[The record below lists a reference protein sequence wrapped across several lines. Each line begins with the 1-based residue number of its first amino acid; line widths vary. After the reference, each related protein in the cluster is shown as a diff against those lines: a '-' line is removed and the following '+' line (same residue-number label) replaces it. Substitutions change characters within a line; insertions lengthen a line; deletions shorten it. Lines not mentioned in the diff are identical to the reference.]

1 MVPAQNYVSISRR
14 PPDVED
20 YIDMLRRYRS
30 WIIGPT
36 FAGLV
41 IATVVAFFWPDTYIS
56 TAVMR
61 ITPQQVPDSLVPS
74 AVTLADGGPAAANGN
89 GDPEPDQP
97 GGNHPEAFARS
108 VQEGADAGAAWK
120 TLSRTCGTSRF
131 ASRPLTD
138 VPTTGGRRLASAFAI
153 SFMYTDRYKA
163 QAVVRELVT
172 KFMEQNYTVQRN
184 QANLTTNFL
193 TDEVKA
199 AKEKMDDL
207 DDQITKFR
215 VQNMGE
221 LPEQATANAQ
231 SLQTYQL
238 QLMNV
243 ESSLNRATQDRII
256 LETNLTNV
264 KTSANNAMAN
274 LEQTVAGTPAGGGA
288 PQMVQNQKLIDLN
301 RTISD
306 LSSKL
311 EGMKQSLGA
320 HHPDVAQAEAAL
332 ESYKRERDELEK
344 QESLQ
349 ASQAASAAS
358 AAANYTTPARVVQ
371 NPVVARQLEQYRS
384 EQTSLQTQIAAKQM
398 EIDNL
403 KHSQEQLQKVIIEY
417 NKRLQNAPLN
427 EQQYNALLRDYNL
440 AKDDYEA
447 MTKRH
452 EQAETAQNIE
462 EHKAGEN
469 LEVLDP
475 ASLPEQP
482 AEPNRLAWAGIGTFA
497 GVGLGIMLAAAQ
509 EVKNTSLKNLKDV
522 RAYTN
527 MPVLSSIPLLENA
540 LLVRRKRRLV
550 WLAWSSAIILGSI
563 LMGGSMYYH
572 ISGV

>member
-1 MVPAQNYVSISRR
+1 MVPAQNYVGISRR

-74 AVTLADGGPAAANGN
+74 TITSQMADRLQQM
-89 GDPEPDQP
+89 ET
-97 GGNHPEAFARS
+97 EI
-108 VQEGADAGAAWK
+108 
-120 TLSRTCGTSRF
+120 LSRTSLAEIIQKPSLDLYKKERTRVPMEDIVQDMRNKSIRIT
-131 ASRPLTD
+131 PLTD
-138 VPTTGGRRLASAFAI
+138 VPTTGGRHLASAFAI

-193 TDEVKA
+193 SDEVKA
-199 AKEKMDDL
+199 AKEKMDNL
-207 DDQITKFR
+207 DGQITKFR

-221 LPEQATANAQ
+221 LPEQASANAQ

-264 KTSANNAMAN
+264 KTSANNAMVN
-274 LEQTVAGTPAGGGA
+274 LEQTVGGTPNGGGA

-306 LSSKL
+306 LRSKL

-332 ESYKRERDELEK
+332 DSYERERDALEK

-349 ASQAASAAS
+349 ASQAASAA
-358 AAANYTTPARVVQ
+358 AAVANSTTPVRLVQ

-403 KHSQEQLQKVIIEY
+403 KQSQEQLQKVITQY

-497 GVGLGIMLAAAQ
+497 GLGLGIMLAAAQ

-550 WLAWSSAIILGSI
+550 WLAWSSAIILGSL

>member
-1 MVPAQNYVSISRR
+1 MVPAQNFVSISRR

-61 ITPQQVPDSLVPS
+61 ITPQQVPESLVPS
-74 AVTLADGGPAAANGN
+74 AITTQMSDRLQQM
-89 GDPEPDQP
+89 ET
-97 GGNHPEAFARS
+97 EI
-108 VQEGADAGAAWK
+108 
-120 TLSRTCGTSRF
+120 LSRTSLAEIIQKPSLDLYKKDRSRLPMEDIVQEMRNK
-131 ASRPLTD
+131 AIRLTPLTE
-138 VPTTGGRRLASAFAI
+138 VPGTGGKRMASAFAI
-153 SFMYTDRYKA
+153 SFMYIDRYKA

-193 TDEVKA
+193 TDELKGS
-199 AKEKMDDL
+199 KEKMDNL
-207 DDQITKFR
+207 DDQLTKFR
-215 VQNMGE
+215 MQNMGA

-238 QLMNV
+238 QLMNA

-264 KTSANNAMAN
+264 KNSIGNAMAN
-274 LEQTVAGTPAGGGA
+274 LEQTVGGNIIAGTS
-288 PQMVQNQKLIDLN
+288 PQLVQNQKLIELN
-301 RTISD
+301 RLISD
-306 LSSKL
+306 GRSKL
-311 EGMKQSLGA
+311 AAMKQNLGTR
-320 HHPDVAQAEAAL
+320 HPDVAQTEAAL
-332 ESYKRERDELEK
+332 ASYEREREELEK
-344 QESLQ
+344 RESLT
-349 ASQAASAAS
+349 ASQAATAGGGPT
-358 AAANYTTPARVVQ
+358 TTPMRIVQ
-371 NPVVARQLEQYRS
+371 NPAVARQLEEYRS
-384 EQTSLQTQIAAKQM
+384 QEAGIQTQIAAKEM
-398 EIDNL
+398 EVENL
-403 KHSQEQLQKVIIEY
+403 KKGQEQLQKVIAEY

-440 AKDDYEA
+440 AKAEYED
-447 MTKRH
+447 MSKRRL
-452 EQAETAQNIE
+452 QAQTAQNVE

-482 AEPNRLAWAGIGTFA
+482 SEPNRLAWAGIGTFA
-497 GVGLGIMLAAAQ
+497 GLGLGTMLAAAQ

-550 WLAWSSAIILGSI
+550 WLAWASAIILGCI

-572 ISGV
+572 LSGV

>member
-74 AVTLADGGPAAANGN
+74 AVTSQMADRLQQM
-89 GDPEPDQP
+89 ET
-97 GGNHPEAFARS
+97 EI
-108 VQEGADAGAAWK
+108 
-120 TLSRTCGTSRF
+120 LSRTSLAEIIQKPSLDLYKKERTRVPMEDIVQDMRNKSIRIT
-131 ASRPLTD
+131 PLTD

-199 AKEKMDDL
+199 AKEKMDNL
-207 DDQITKFR
+207 DGQITKFR

-274 LEQTVAGTPAGGGA
+274 LEQTVGGTPAGGGA

-306 LSSKL
+306 LTSKL

-320 HHPDVAQAEAAL
+320 HHPDVAQAAAAL
-332 ESYKRERDELEK
+332 ESYKRERDELER

-417 NKRLQNAPLN
+417 NRRLQNAPLN

-527 MPVLSSIPLLENA
+527 LPVLSRIPLLENA

>member
-61 ITPQQVPDSLVPS
+61 ITPQQVPTDLVPN
-74 AVTLADGGPAAANGN
+74 AVTTQMADRLQQM
-89 GDPEPDQP
+89 ET
-97 GGNHPEAFARS
+97 EI
-108 VQEGADAGAAWK
+108 
-120 TLSRTCGTSRF
+120 LSRTSLAEIIQKPSLNLYPKERNRSPLEDIVQDMRNKSIRIT
-131 ASRPLTD
+131 PLTD

-184 QANLTTNFL
+184 QANLTSNFL
-193 TDEVKA
+193 SDELKA
-199 AKEKMDDL
+199 AKEKMDNL
-207 DDQITKFR
+207 DEQITKFR
-215 VQNMGE
+215 VQNLGE
-221 LPEQATANAQ
+221 LPEQAAANAQ
-231 SLQTYQL
+231 ALQTYEL
-238 QLMNV
+238 QLMNT

-264 KTSANNAMAN
+264 KTSMNNAMAN
-274 LEQTVAGTPAGGGA
+274 LETTVGGGTAGT

-311 EGMKQSLGA
+311 EGMKENLGA
-320 HHPDVAQAEAAL
+320 HHPDVAQTEAAL
-332 ESYKRERDELEK
+332 DSYKRERDELEK
-344 QESLQ
+344 QESLR
-349 ASQAASAAS
+349 ASQAAAQS
-358 AAANYTTPARVVQ
+358 TTPLRVVQ
-371 NPVVARQLEQYRS
+371 NPVVARQLEQYRT
-384 EQTSLQTQIAAKQM
+384 EQTGLQTQIAAKQM

-403 KHSQEQLQKVIIEY
+403 KHSQQQLQKVIADY
-417 NKRLQNAPLN
+417 NKRLQAAPLN
-427 EQQYNALLRDYNL
+427 EQQYNALQRDYNL
-440 AKDDYEA
+440 AKEDYEA

-497 GVGLGIMLAAAQ
+497 GLGLGIMLAAVQ

-550 WLAWSSAIILGSI
+550 WLAWSSAIIMGCI

-572 ISGV
+572 IAGI